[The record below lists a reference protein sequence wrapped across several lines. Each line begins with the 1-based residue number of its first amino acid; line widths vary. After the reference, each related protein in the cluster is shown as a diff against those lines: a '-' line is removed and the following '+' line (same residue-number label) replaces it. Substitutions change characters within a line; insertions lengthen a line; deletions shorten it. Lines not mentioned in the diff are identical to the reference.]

1 MEYYFFID
9 VCENTMM
16 VETENINH
24 INQNSN
30 ENLNI
35 NEQEKHSILN
45 STQKSN
51 FILLLKI

>member
-1 MEYYFFID
+1 
-9 VCENTMM
+9 MM
-16 VETENINH
+16 VETENINQ
-24 INQNSN
+24 INQNLN

-45 STQKSN
+45 STQKRN